1 MADNGSL
8 TVRFY
13 KKPAIIPQLSDFT
26 ITVTKNGESCELTNL
41 QMGNF
46 DSQTNEI
53 TFSFDKL
60 YAEEVEQTVEI
71 SLAYR
76 GKEVKS
82 SFTIDKM
89 NTEYYYWD
97 FEDLREDGSTVIP
110 ELSNWAP
117 GTLVTTAEAAKLWIP
132 GYDGNG
138 TALNFD
144 GTTYVSLENT
154 VDLNGEWT
162 FSAWIKRTDAQ
173 GEGQLGQSTLMGSTS
188 ASAPSGT
195 RHGLM
200 LEGYSSASKSL
211 TDNVGISKDGVL
223 DQATDYQAPVGE
235 WVYLSIVRRDSEM
248 IVYENSVRVATLI
261 LTSGND
267 SLGMGAIGTM
277 QRGNSFAKLL
287 KGAMDEIA
295 VYEAALSPE
304 KINELYLQY
313 TEEPGDNTGDDNTG
327 GNNIGGSPATVLPKM
342 GAEPEAAA
350 VITNPIRRPA
360 RETGQTEASNNGQV
374 TKTHESTGI
383 TLSGGMEEDWELVVE
398 IVQAAAEGNSAGVE
412 AALEALG
419 MKYAAYDI
427 TLLYNGVRVQPQGSV
442 EVRMPIPKDFDTKRL
457 EVYYIP
463 DEGRAEA
470 LDFTVEGEFVVFLAE
485 HFSIYAVAER
495 AQEEKPE
502 ETPVQPEEILPEN
515 VQPEENAVQ
524 GSGTAPTA
532 AIVLAVLVI
541 VAAGGAGAYIW
552 YKNSRKEE

>member
-8 TVRFY
+8 TVRFD

-200 LEGYSSASKSL
+200 LEGYSSASK
-211 TDNVGISKDGVL
+211 
-223 DQATDYQAPVGE
+223 
-235 WVYLSIVRRDSEM
+235 
-248 IVYENSVRVATLI
+248 
-261 LTSGND
+261 
-267 SLGMGAIGTM
+267 
-277 QRGNSFAKLL
+277 
-287 KGAMDEIA
+287 
-295 VYEAALSPE
+295 
-304 KINELYLQY
+304 
-313 TEEPGDNTGDDNTG
+313 
-327 GNNIGGSPATVLPKM
+327 
-342 GAEPEAAA
+342 
-350 VITNPIRRPA
+350 
-360 RETGQTEASNNGQV
+360 
-374 TKTHESTGI
+374 
-383 TLSGGMEEDWELVVE
+383 
-398 IVQAAAEGNSAGVE
+398 
-412 AALEALG
+412 
-419 MKYAAYDI
+419 
-427 TLLYNGVRVQPQGSV
+427 
-442 EVRMPIPKDFDTKRL
+442 
-457 EVYYIP
+457 
-463 DEGRAEA
+463 
-470 LDFTVEGEFVVFLAE
+470 
-485 HFSIYAVAER
+485 
-495 AQEEKPE
+495 
-502 ETPVQPEEILPEN
+502 
-515 VQPEENAVQ
+515 
-524 GSGTAPTA
+524 
-532 AIVLAVLVI
+532 
-541 VAAGGAGAYIW
+541 
-552 YKNSRKEE
+552 